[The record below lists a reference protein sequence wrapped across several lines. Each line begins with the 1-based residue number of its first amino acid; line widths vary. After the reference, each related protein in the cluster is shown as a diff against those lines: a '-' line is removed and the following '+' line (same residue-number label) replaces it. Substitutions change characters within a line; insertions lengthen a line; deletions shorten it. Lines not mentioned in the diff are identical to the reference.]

1 MFKKLIGG
9 LFSAAVFIGA
19 IALLITNPSIE
30 ALRKHMATREFYGFD
45 PSIGGAYEVQ
55 QTSWW
60 VASSFEVEQAGTR
73 RRYIGLA
80 GNLWRLG
87 D

>member
-30 ALRKHMATREFYGFD
+30 DLRKHLASKEFYGFD
-45 PSIGGAYEVQ
+45 PSIGGAYQVQ

-60 VASSFEVEQAGTR
+60 VASSFEVEQAGTK
-73 RRYIGLA
+73 RRYIGAA
-80 GNLWRLG
+80 GRIWKLG
-87 D
+87 R